1 VTGGEPVPSRLGT
14 EAREELFLKSR
25 MGEVE
30 VVVADKDPQVA
41 GRSHE
46 PAERVKDIDVGL
58 RDSDESSDAGDHRLF
73 GVQIELEPSELER
86 IAHDEKVHRHAGT
99 ADLVREG
106 FDELD
111 EGL

>member
-1 VTGGEPVPSRLGT
+1 LPTRIRRWPAAATNRPS
-14 EAREELFLKSR
+14 
-25 MGEVE
+25 
-30 VVVADKDPQVA
+30 
-41 GRSHE
+41 
-46 PAERVKDIDVGL
+46 
-58 RDSDESSDAGDHRLF
+58 ESKTSTWASAIRTNRATLATTACSA
-73 GVQIELEPSELER
+73 QIELEPSELER